1 MAIIMLLFRLNLRV
15 LGQVIADEDGYVV
28 SIPNGD
34 LSIAIPSYRQI
45 RVSSSWMVEGKRA
58 YLHHTKLM
66 KTYSTGG
73 RAEEVR
79 GPRHACRVQRA
90 SSRSV

>member
-1 MAIIMLLFRLNLRV
+1 MLLFHLNLRV

-45 RVSSSWMVEGKRA
+45 RVSSSWMVEGKR
-58 YLHHTKLM
+58 
-66 KTYSTGG
+66 
-73 RAEEVR
+73 V
-79 GPRHACRVQRA
+79 
-90 SSRSV
+90 